1 VNEQQISRTEFED
14 LRRRVDVVEERLHSG
29 DVTLALLKQRLDQ
42 IDAKLD
48 EVSLAIQELRMKPA
62 RRWDSL
68 SQQILN
74 WVVTALLAFIA
85 LKIGLK

>member
-1 VNEQQISRTEFED
+1 MSEVTRTEFED

-68 SQQILN
+68 SQQILI
-74 WVVTALLAFIA
+74 WVVTALLAYIA
-85 LKIGLK
+85 VRMGLA

>member
-1 VNEQQISRTEFED
+1 MNEQNSRTEFED

-85 LKIGLK
+85 LKIGMK

>member
-1 VNEQQISRTEFED
+1 MNEVTRTEFED

-68 SQQILN
+68 SQQILT
-74 WVVTALLAFIA
+74 WVVAALLAFIA
-85 LKIGLK
+85 VKIGLK

>member
-1 VNEQQISRTEFED
+1 MNEVTRTEFED

-62 RRWDSL
+62 RRWDNL

>member
-1 VNEQQISRTEFED
+1 MNEVTRTEFED

>member
-1 VNEQQISRTEFED
+1 MNEVTRTEFED
-14 LRRRVDVVEERLHSG
+14 LRRRVDVVEEQLHSG

-68 SQQILN
+68 SQQILT
-74 WVVTALLAFIA
+74 WVVAALLAFIA
-85 LKIGLK
+85 VKIGLK

>member
-1 VNEQQISRTEFED
+1 MNEQVTRGEFDE
-14 LRRRVDVVEERLHSG
+14 LRRRVEATEERLHSG

-48 EVSLAIQELRMKPA
+48 EVSQAIQELRMKPA

-68 SQQILN
+68 SQQILT

-85 LKIGLK
+85 VKIGLK

>member
-1 VNEQQISRTEFED
+1 MNEVTRPEFED
-14 LRRRVDVVEERLHSG
+14 LRRRVDAVEERLHSG

-48 EVSLAIQELRMKPA
+48 EVSQAIQELRMKPA

-68 SQQILN
+68 SQQILT

>member
-1 VNEQQISRTEFED
+1 MNDQISRTEFED

-48 EVSLAIQELRMKPA
+48 EVSQAIQELRMKPA
-62 RRWDSL
+62 RRWESI
-68 SQQILN
+68 SSTILQ
-74 WVVTALLAFIA
+74 WVVTALLAYIA
-85 LKIGLK
+85 VRMGLA

>member
-1 VNEQQISRTEFED
+1 MNEVTRTEFEG

-68 SQQILN
+68 SQQILT
-74 WVVTALLAFIA
+74 WVVAALLAFIA
-85 LKIGLK
+85 VKIGLK

>member
-1 VNEQQISRTEFED
+1 M
-14 LRRRVDVVEERLHSG
+14 
-29 DVTLALLKQRLDQ
+29 LKQRLYQ

-48 EVSLAIQELRMKPA
+48 EVSQAIQELRMKPA

-68 SQQILN
+68 SQQILT

-85 LKIGLK
+85 VKIGLK